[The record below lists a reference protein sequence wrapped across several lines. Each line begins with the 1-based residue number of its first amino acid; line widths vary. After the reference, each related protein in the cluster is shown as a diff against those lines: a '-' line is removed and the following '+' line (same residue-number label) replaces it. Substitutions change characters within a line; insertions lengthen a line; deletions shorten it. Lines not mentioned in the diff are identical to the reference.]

1 MTTRDEAHRLLA
13 SGREADV
20 YLRPDGLLVKRSRA
34 GRDLGPEAELMRYL
48 RRHGIPVPRV
58 ADASETD
65 LVMEYVPGPR
75 MSQELDAK
83 PWRARALGRELAELH
98 RKLDAVP
105 APDFLD
111 GHSRNGG
118 LLHLDLHPGNVVLG
132 PEGAVVVDW
141 ASARRGDRKIDVAMS
156 WLAMAV
162 APLRPV
168 KRLARSRLVRG
179 FLSGVDVSVRVEAR
193 RAMAAAAEIRL
204 ARHKRD
210 EAEVSAVRRLVRAC
224 TD

>member
-1 MTTRDEAHRLLA
+1 MTSRDEAHRLLA

-83 PWRARALGRELAELH
+83 PWRAGALGRELAELH
-98 RKLDAVP
+98 RRLDEVP
-105 APDFLD
+105 APPFLD
-111 GHSRNGG
+111 GDGG

-141 ASARRGDRKIDVAMS
+141 ASASKGDRKVDVALS

-193 RAMAAAAEIRL
+193 RAMPAAAAIRL
-204 ARHKRD
+204 ARHERD
-210 EAEVSAVRRLVRAC
+210 EAEVSAVRRLVRDC

>member
-1 MTTRDEAHRLLA
+1 MTSRDEAHRLLA

-48 RRHGIPVPRV
+48 HRHGIPVPRV
-58 ADASETD
+58 ADASESD

-105 APDFLD
+105 PPAFLD
-111 GHSRNGG
+111 GQGFTV
-118 LLHLDLHPGNVVLG
+118 LHLDLHPGNVVMG

-141 ASARRGDRKIDVAMS
+141 ASARKGDRKIDIAMS
-156 WLAMAV
+156 WLAIAV

-168 KRLARSRLVRG
+168 KRVARARLVRG
-179 FLSGVDVSVRVEAR
+179 FLSGVDVSVRLDAR
-193 RAMAAAAEIRL
+193 RAMGTAAEIRL